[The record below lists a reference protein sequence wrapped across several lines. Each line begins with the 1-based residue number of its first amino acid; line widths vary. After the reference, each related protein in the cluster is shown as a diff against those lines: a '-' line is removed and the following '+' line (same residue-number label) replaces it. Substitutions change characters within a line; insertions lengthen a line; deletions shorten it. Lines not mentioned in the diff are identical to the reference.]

1 MNKQLTRRSGNM
13 KTLRMKIL
21 IPILVLAFICTAYS
35 GWNILSMK
43 DLKESSISNSKKNSE
58 AIHKL
63 DTLSIEF
70 EKMHKQIFIYFV
82 TGNETAKAEIR
93 NNVSDIAE
101 TVTSNI
107 DEYEKGIDKNNTKEV
122 TRFNTFKESYNELYK
137 KYKQALLMCE
147 KDLNSAIQVANDELQ
162 PMVDK
167 TESAINALTDAIQ
180 NDIAASNEEQ
190 AKTFDMSIRMSIV
203 QIVIALI
210 ISLISVLACIIT
222 ITKPTTNTTK
232 DLDKVVEKLEN
243 NCGNLNERI
252 PVRTKDEIGLLVKGI
267 NKFMDVLQ
275 SVIGDVVKSSGGLKE
290 SFADVEKS
298 ITRVNDNSCDVSAVM
313 QQLSASMQEVSAT
326 LITIDKN
333 VSDVDSSV
341 DEFEKSSEDILE
353 YSNEMQQRATEL
365 EQNAVDSRKTTGD
378 MIGEIIEKLKKAI
391 DNSRSVEQVEN
402 LTNEI
407 LSISSQTNLL
417 ALNASI
423 EAARAG
429 EAGKG
434 FAVVADEIRKL
445 ADSSRETA
453 NNIQQ
458 INEHVIA
465 AVNELS
471 KNSNQI
477 VEYID
482 SDILPDYNNFVES
495 GRKYSDDSVYINDE
509 MKNFAEKTRKLHKVI
524 SKLVNSVSSITTV
537 IEDSAR
543 GIENASQGATSLAG
557 EVQKIKNEM
566 SVSMDLVGVLEDNC
580 NRFNVSTVTEEHS
593 AECETEYP

>member
-1 MNKQLTRRSGNM
+1 M

-43 DLKESSISNSKKNSE
+43 NLKESSISNSEKNSE

-365 EQNAVDSRKTTGD
+365 EQNAIDSRKTTGD
-378 MIGEIIEKLKKAI
+378 MVGEIIEKLKKAI

-407 LSISSQTNLL
+407 
-417 ALNASI
+417 I
-423 EAARAG
+423 EAA
-429 EAGKG
+429 EHEGK
-434 FAVVADEIRKL
+434 V
-445 ADSSRETA
+445 
-453 NNIQQ
+453 
-458 INEHVIA
+458 
-465 AVNELS
+465 
-471 KNSNQI
+471 
-477 VEYID
+477 
-482 SDILPDYNNFVES
+482 
-495 GRKYSDDSVYINDE
+495 
-509 MKNFAEKTRKLHKVI
+509 
-524 SKLVNSVSSITTV
+524 
-537 IEDSAR
+537 
-543 GIENASQGATSLAG
+543 
-557 EVQKIKNEM
+557 
-566 SVSMDLVGVLEDNC
+566 
-580 NRFNVSTVTEEHS
+580 
-593 AECETEYP
+593 

>member
-1 MNKQLTRRSGNM
+1 M

-43 DLKESSISNSKKNSE
+43 NLKESSISNSKKNSE

-107 DEYEKGIDKNNTKEV
+107 DEKGIDKNNTKEV

-365 EQNAVDSRKTTGD
+365 EQNAIDSRKTTGD
-378 MIGEIIEKLKKAI
+378 MVGEIIEKLKKAI

-566 SVSMDLVGVLEDNC
+566 SVSMELVGVLEDNC

-593 AECETEYP
+593 AECETEI

>member
-1 MNKQLTRRSGNM
+1 M

-43 DLKESSISNSKKNSE
+43 NLKESSISNSKKNSE

-222 ITKPTTNTTK
+222 ITQPTTNTTK

-252 PVRTKDEIGLLVKGI
+252 LVRTKDEIGLLVKGI

-365 EQNAVDSRKTTGD
+365 EQNAIDSRKTTGD
-378 MIGEIIEKLKKAI
+378 MVGEIIEKLKKAI

-434 FAVVADEIRKL
+434 FAVVADQIRNL
-445 ADSSRETA
+445 AEQSAQSAVDSKALIEASVHEVDEGDRNATRVSESL
-453 NNIQQ
+453 
-458 INEHVIA
+458 NEVVVGVH
-465 AVNELS
+465 
-471 KNSNQI
+471 
-477 VEYID
+477 
-482 SDILPDYNNFVES
+482 
-495 GRKYSDDSVYINDE
+495 
-509 MKNFAEKTRKLHKVI
+509 
-524 SKLVNSVSSITTV
+524 TV
-537 IEDSAR
+537 A
-543 GIENASQGATSLAG
+543 ENAKKMKAISLNQAESMDQADLATAKIAEIVQNNSAAAQETSATSEELTAQATALSG
-557 EVQKIKNEM
+557 L
-566 SVSMDLVGVLEDNC
+566 VSKFRLRD
-580 NRFNVSTVTEEHS
+580 
-593 AECETEYP
+593 

>member
-1 MNKQLTRRSGNM
+1 M

-35 GWNILSMK
+35 GWNILPMK

-593 AECETEYP
+593 AECETEI

>member
-341 DEFEKSSEDILE
+341 DEFKKSSEDILE

-378 MIGEIIEKLKKAI
+378 MIGEIVEKLKKAI

-593 AECETEYP
+593 AECETEI

>member
-1 MNKQLTRRSGNM
+1 M

-35 GWNILSMK
+35 GWNILSMEN
-43 DLKESSISNSKKNSE
+43 LKESSIRNSEKNSE

-82 TGNETAKAEIR
+82 TGNETEKAEIR

-101 TVTSNI
+101 TVTNNI
-107 DEYEKGIDKNNTKEV
+107 DEYEKGIDKKNTKEV
-122 TRFNTFKESYNELYK
+122 NRFNTFKESYNELYK
-137 KYKQALLMCE
+137 KYTRALLMCE
-147 KDLNSAIQVANDELQ
+147 KDLNSAIQIANDELQ

-365 EQNAVDSRKTTGD
+365 EQNAIDSRKTTGD
-378 MIGEIIEKLKKAI
+378 MVGEIIEKLKKAI

-482 SDILPDYNNFVES
+482 SSEY
-495 GRKYSDDSVYINDE
+495 
-509 MKNFAEKTRKLHKVI
+509 
-524 SKLVNSVSSITTV
+524 
-537 IEDSAR
+537 
-543 GIENASQGATSLAG
+543 
-557 EVQKIKNEM
+557 
-566 SVSMDLVGVLEDNC
+566 
-580 NRFNVSTVTEEHS
+580 EHHLR
-593 AECETEYP
+593 T

>member
-1 MNKQLTRRSGNM
+1 M

-434 FAVVADEIRKL
+434 FAVVADQIRNL
-445 ADSSRETA
+445 AEQSAQSAVDSKALIEASVHEVDEGDRNATRVSESL
-453 NNIQQ
+453 
-458 INEHVIA
+458 NEVVVGVH
-465 AVNELS
+465 
-471 KNSNQI
+471 
-477 VEYID
+477 
-482 SDILPDYNNFVES
+482 
-495 GRKYSDDSVYINDE
+495 
-509 MKNFAEKTRKLHKVI
+509 
-524 SKLVNSVSSITTV
+524 TV
-537 IEDSAR
+537 A
-543 GIENASQGATSLAG
+543 ENAKKMKAISLNQAESMDQADLATAKIAEIVQNNSAAAQETSATSEELTAQATALSG
-557 EVQKIKNEM
+557 L
-566 SVSMDLVGVLEDNC
+566 VSKFRLRD
-580 NRFNVSTVTEEHS
+580 
-593 AECETEYP
+593 

>member
-1 MNKQLTRRSGNM
+1 M

-21 IPILVLAFICTAYS
+21 SPILTLVFICTVYS
-35 GWNILSMK
+35 GWNIISMK
-43 DLKESSISNSKKNSE
+43 NLKESSIRNSEKNSD

-82 TGNETAKAEIR
+82 TGNETAKNEIR

-101 TVTSNI
+101 TVTNNI
-107 DEYEKGIDKNNTKEV
+107 DEYEKSIDKKNLKEV
-122 TRFNTFKESYNELYK
+122 KRFNTFKESYNELYK
-137 KYKQALLMCE
+137 KYTQALLMCE
-147 KDLNSAIQVANDELQ
+147 KDINSAVQIANDELQ

-167 TESAINALTDAIQ
+167 TESAINALTDAIKD
-180 NDIAASNEEQ
+180 DIATSNEEQ
-190 AKTFDMSIRMSIV
+190 AKTFDMSMRMSIV
-203 QIVIALI
+203 QIAIALI

-275 SVIGDVVKSSGGLKE
+275 GVIGDVVKSSGGLKE

-298 ITRVNDNSCDVSAVM
+298 IMRVNGSSCDVSAVM

-353 YSNEMQQRATEL
+353 YSNEMQQRASEL
-365 EQNAVDSRKTTGD
+365 EQNAIDSRKTTGE

-391 DNSRSVEQVEN
+391 DNSRSVEQVAN

-453 NNIQQ
+453 NNIQM
-458 INEHVIA
+458 INENVIA

-509 MKNFAEKTRKLHKVI
+509 MKNFAERTRELHKVI

-537 IEDSAR
+537 IENSAK
-543 GIENASQGATSLAG
+543 GIENASQGTTSLAG

-566 SVSMDLVGVLEDNC
+566 SVSMELVGVLEDNC
-580 NRFNVSTVTEEHS
+580 NRFNVSTVAEEQS
-593 AECETEYP
+593 ADCETEI

>member
-1 MNKQLTRRSGNM
+1 M

-43 DLKESSISNSKKNSE
+43 NLKESSISNSKKNSE

-365 EQNAVDSRKTTGD
+365 EQNAIDSRKTTGD

-434 FAVVADEIRKL
+434 FAVVADQIRNL
-445 ADSSRETA
+445 AEQSAQSAVDSKALIEASVHEVDEGDRNATRVSESL
-453 NNIQQ
+453 
-458 INEHVIA
+458 NEVVVGVH
-465 AVNELS
+465 
-471 KNSNQI
+471 
-477 VEYID
+477 
-482 SDILPDYNNFVES
+482 
-495 GRKYSDDSVYINDE
+495 
-509 MKNFAEKTRKLHKVI
+509 
-524 SKLVNSVSSITTV
+524 TV
-537 IEDSAR
+537 A
-543 GIENASQGATSLAG
+543 ENAKKMKAISLNQAESMDQADLATAKIAEIVQNNSAAAQETSATSEELTAQATALSG
-557 EVQKIKNEM
+557 L
-566 SVSMDLVGVLEDNC
+566 VSKFRLRD
-580 NRFNVSTVTEEHS
+580 
-593 AECETEYP
+593 